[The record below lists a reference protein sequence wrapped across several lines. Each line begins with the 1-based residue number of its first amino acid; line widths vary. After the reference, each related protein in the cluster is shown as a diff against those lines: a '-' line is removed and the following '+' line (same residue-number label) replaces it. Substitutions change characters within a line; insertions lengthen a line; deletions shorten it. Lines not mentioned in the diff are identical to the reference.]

1 MKQQIGELKFL
12 SSNHQAKNSIGND
25 NLSGTLKIGI
35 AGLGTVGEGVVD
47 LLNKNHEHILKRT
60 GQNLKLVGLS
70 ARDRSKKRS
79 FKVNDYLWFD
89 NPCDLASSK
98 EIDVFVELI
107 GGSDGIAKESVEV
120 ALTSG
125 KHVVTAN
132 KALIASH
139 GMELSK
145 IAESNSS
152 ILNFEASVA
161 GGIPIIKLLKESF
174 VGNKISKIYGIL
186 NGTSNYILT
195 QMEKTGKSFE
205 DVLIEAQSLGYAE
218 SDPSFDINGTDTA
231 HKLAVL
237 TSLMTGLPPNLSSIE
252 VEGIQSISAEDIIFS
267 KKLGFCIKLL
277 GIVSEQNGNYIQR
290 VHPCMVP
297 IKSSISRVDDVNNAI
312 FVEGNFVGPVVL
324 EGLGAGAGPTASSVV
339 SDLIDVSKGKNV
351 LPFGCKLE
359 NKEIKLDK
367 DAARLGPWYIRFK
380 VIDEPGV
387 LAEIAAELKNQSVS
401 IESVLQ
407 RGRAPGE
414 CVSLIMT
421 THETEE
427 KKFKAAMQQIQKLK
441 ALAEPPCVIR
451 IEKLL
456 RN

>member
-1 MKQQIGELKFL
+1 M
-12 SSNHQAKNSIGND
+12 SGN
-25 NLSGTLKIGI
+25 LKIGI
-35 AGLGTVGEGVVD
+35 VGLGTVGEGVVD
-47 LLNKNHEHILKRT
+47 LLNTNHDHILKRT
-60 GQNLKLVGLS
+60 GQNLELVGLS

-79 FKVNDYLWFD
+79 FDVNDYLWFD
-89 NPCDLASSK
+89 DPCELASSK
-98 EIDVFVELI
+98 QIDVYVELI
-107 GGSDGIAKESVEV
+107 GGSDGIAKESVEI
-120 ALTSG
+120 ALKNG

-139 GMELSK
+139 GLELSK
-145 IAESNSS
+145 TAESNSS

-161 GGIPIIKLLKESF
+161 GGIPVIKLLKESL

-205 DVLIEAQSLGYAE
+205 DVLLDAQSLGYAE
-218 SDPSFDINGTDTA
+218 SDPSFDVNGTDTA

-237 TSLMTGLPPNLSSIE
+237 TSLMTGIPPNLSSIE
-252 VEGIQSISAEDIIFS
+252 IEGIENISSEDITFS

-277 GIVSEQNGNYIQR
+277 GIVLEQNGNYIQR

-297 IKSSISRVDDVNNAI
+297 LKSSISRVDDVNNAI
-312 FVEGNFVGPVVL
+312 FVEGNFVGPIVL
-324 EGLGAGAGPTASSVV
+324 EGLGAGAGPTASAVV
-339 SDLIDVSKGKNV
+339 SDLIDVSKGNYL
-351 LPFGCKLE
+351 LPFGCKLSV
-359 NKEIKLDK
+359 KESELGK
-367 DAARLGPWYIRFK
+367 DNTRLGPWYIRLK

-414 CVSLIMT
+414 SVSLIIT
-421 THETEE
+421 THETDE
-427 KKFKAAMQQIQKLK
+427 KNFKSAMERIRSLK
-441 ALAEPPCVIR
+441 ALAEPPCVI
-451 IEKLL
+451 
-456 RN
+456 